1 MHKKSY
7 RQNVREIITS
17 GRYSEYKGLSICM
30 INDFYEPMTMN
41 KKIKYQVHCRSFS
54 GLYENI
60 EQALNKF
67 FELRRKMR

>member
-1 MHKKSY
+1 
-7 RQNVREIITS
+7 
-17 GRYSEYKGLSICM
+17 M
-30 INDFYEPMTMN
+30 INDFYEPMN

-60 EQALNKF
+60 EEALNKF

>member
-1 MHKKSY
+1 MPKQSY
-7 RQNVREIITS
+7 RQNVRERITN

-30 INDFYEPMTMN
+30 LNDFYEPMN

-54 GLYENI
+54 GLYEDI
-60 EQALNKF
+60 EEALNKF

>member
-7 RQNVREIITS
+7 RQNVRERITS
-17 GRYSEYKGLSICM
+17 GRYSEYKGLSISM
-30 INDFYEPMTMN
+30 INDFYEPIH

-54 GLYENI
+54 GLYEDI
-60 EQALNKF
+60 EEALNKF